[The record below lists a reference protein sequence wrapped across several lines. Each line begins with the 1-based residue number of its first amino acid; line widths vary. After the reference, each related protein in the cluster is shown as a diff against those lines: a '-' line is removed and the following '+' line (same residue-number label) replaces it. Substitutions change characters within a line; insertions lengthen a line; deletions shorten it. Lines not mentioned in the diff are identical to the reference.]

1 MKKQGA
7 NWSYLQEKRKSS
19 ILVLSILILFTLNV
33 KAQTFEVGAYAG
45 AAYYLGDYN
54 TSDHFKDSDLAYG
67 GLLKYNINDRLSIGL
82 SATQT
87 TIVSDAANY
96 NATFGQ
102 NEADL
107 NLSLNELA
115 ITGEFNFFPY
125 STSEGNRLW
134 TPYIFGGVGYF
145 SSDYADDFSMPF
157 GLGIKINP
165 VNKIGLNLFWG
176 ARKTFT
182 DKIDNIYAGNP
193 SSINYTGYNY
203 DWYIFYGLNITFA
216 FQLKKDTGCRNL
228 IRR

>member
-1 MKKQGA
+1 MKKQWA
-7 NWSYLQEKRKSS
+7 NCYLQEKRKSS
-19 ILVLSILILFTLNV
+19 KLIFGLFIMLLSFASV
-33 KAQTFEVGAYAG
+33 KAQTFEVGAFAG
-45 AAYYLGDYN
+45 AAYYLGDLN
-54 TSDHFKDSDLAYG
+54 TSDHFKNNDLAYG

-82 SATQT
+82 SATQAN
-87 TIVSDAANY
+87 IAADATNY
-96 NATFGQ
+96 NATFTPSV
-102 NEADL
+102 ADL
-107 NLSLNELA
+107 NLTLNELA
-115 ITGEFNFFPY
+115 LTGEFNFFPY

-145 SSDYADDFSMPF
+145 SSDYTDSFSMPF

-165 VNKIGLNLFWG
+165 LNKIGLNLFWG

-182 DKIDNIYAGNP
+182 DELDNLAT
-193 SSINYTGYNY
+193 INYKAYNY